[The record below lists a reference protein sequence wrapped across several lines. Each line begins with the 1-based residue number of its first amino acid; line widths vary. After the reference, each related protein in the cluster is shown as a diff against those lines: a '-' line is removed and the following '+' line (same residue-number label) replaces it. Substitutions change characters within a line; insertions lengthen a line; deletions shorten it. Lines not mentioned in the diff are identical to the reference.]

1 MRRFAPETAF
11 VRTIF
16 VMNAKTP
23 VSNGHPDVL
32 WEERG
37 AQFDR
42 WLNSIKAEA
51 WEQGSLDRADRGL
64 GIADNPTRRTSHE
77 HPRHSRSAHGEAS
90 VE

>member
-1 MRRFAPETAF
+1 MRRFTPETAF

-37 AQFDR
+37 AQFGR
-42 WLNSIKAEA
+42 WLDEVRAEVWQEG
-51 WEQGSLDRADRGL
+51 WEDGRESVHNFQGKFDR
-64 GIADNPTRRTSHE
+64 NPYKESE
-77 HPRHSRSAHGEAS
+77 
-90 VE
+90 